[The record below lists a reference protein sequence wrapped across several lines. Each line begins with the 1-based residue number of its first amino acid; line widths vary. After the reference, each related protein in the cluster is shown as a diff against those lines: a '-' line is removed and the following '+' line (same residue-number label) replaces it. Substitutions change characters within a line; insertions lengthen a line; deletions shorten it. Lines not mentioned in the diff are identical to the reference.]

1 MFERQ
6 PCTINSIFQEIN
18 IRLNVQEDIV
28 TLTVTLNKT
37 LPRLHVQIF
46 FAVLDLEFNQ
56 ERSEVLRK
64 GPPLD
69 MESCY
74 AYIRK
79 DQNQRKPMEKPKD
92 ESDHVVHLA
101 TRNRNKK
108 EKTTNGKRNT
118 FMCTHYGEEGH
129 SKIQCY
135 EIIG

>member
-1 MFERQ
+1 M
-6 PCTINSIFQEIN
+6 
-18 IRLNVQEDIV
+18 
-28 TLTVTLNKT
+28 
-37 LPRLHVQIF
+37 QIF

-101 TRNRNKK
+101 TQNRNKK
-108 EKTTNGKRNT
+108 EKKTNGKRNT